1 MSELIRLEQKL
12 DKGFKT
18 ICLEPIEN
26 PSLSWRAKGLHT
38 YLISRPP
45 GWKIWYTDLEQRSA
59 EGKAAI
65 RTAVKEL
72 QDAGYLRIDRIP
84 GESGKIAGSRWII
97 AQTPSLM
104 TSDDQPHTD
113 CPYTEEPDTDSPHP
127 AEPHPDCPHPA
138 EPHPGN
144 PPHNKKVFVLS
155 NTSSKDRD
163 LPSDK
168 PKISKEDL
176 NLLTEHYAS
185 IREARPRGNAWLPIQ
200 QGFKQ
205 MVIEEGYKVEQVI
218 GCMDR
223 LKFLGWTWT
232 INTVRKWI
240 ADYVAGAM
248 PENNSAGLKSRSN
261 GETHKRDANEYE
273 DAFNKETS

>member
-45 GWKIWYTDLEQRSA
+45 GWKLWYTDLEQRST

-65 RTAVKEL
+65 GTAVKEL

-84 GESGKIAGSRWII
+84 GESGKIAGSRWIV

-104 TSDDQPHTD
+104 TSNDPPHTD
-113 CPYTEEPDTDSPHP
+113 CPYTDQPDTDSPYT
-127 AEPHPDCPHPA
+127 
-138 EPHPGN
+138 GN
-144 PPHNKKVFVLS
+144 PLHSKKDFVLS
-155 NTSSKDRD
+155 NTPSKNNN
-163 LPSDK
+163 LPSGK
-168 PKISKEDL
+168 PKISKDDL
-176 NLLTEHYAS
+176 NMLTEHYAS
-185 IREARPRGNAWLPIQ
+185 IREARPRGKAWLPIQ

-240 ADYVAGAM
+240 ADYAAGTM
-248 PENNSAGLKSRSN
+248 PENNSTGLKQDSR
-261 GETHKRDANEYE
+261 GETYKRDASDYA
-273 DAFNKETS
+273 DAFKRERS